1 MVRAILAGQGNFPK
15 AAKMGSITA
24 HKIEYNGAWA
34 LLKMSVLQYFFSQQ

>member
-1 MVRAILAGQGNFPK
+1 MVRAILGQGNFPK
-15 AAKMGSITA
+15 VAEMGSITG